1 MRLVE
6 CLDISDQGFSEA
18 VRKLSRLEEL
28 DISLCNLSKYSIEAI
43 GISCPLL
50 KSFKCERDYWCPYI
64 FGADDDALII
74 SETMPRL
81 SRLEIKGNKL
91 TNDGLLAILD
101 GCSLLEYLDIQNCYN
116 LNLSESLKKRCLEK
130 IKDLL
135 FPIHHDIEEYYYDDH
150 VSYHDSVLDDDCYD
164 PYD

>member
-50 KSFKCERDYWCPYI
+50 KSFKCERDWSPYI
-64 FGADDDALII
+64 LGADDDALII
-74 SETMPRL
+74 SETMPKL
-81 SRLEIKGNKL
+81 SRLEIKGNRL
-91 TNDGLLAILD
+91 SNDGLLAILD
-101 GCSLLEYLDIQNCYN
+101 GCPLLEYLDIQKCYN
-116 LNLSESLKKRCLEK
+116 LNLSESLKKRCLEQ
-130 IKDLL
+130 IKDLQL
-135 FPIHHDIEEYYYDDH
+135 PIGNNNNEDFNY
-150 VSYHDSVLDDDCYD
+150 
-164 PYD
+164 

>member
-50 KSFKCERDYWCPYI
+50 KSFNSERDWSPCN

-74 SETMPRL
+74 SETMPKL
-81 SRLEIKGNKL
+81 SRLEIKGNRL
-91 TNDGLLAILD
+91 SNDGLLAILD
-101 GCSLLEYLDIQNCYN
+101 GCPLLEYLDIQKCYN
-116 LNLSESLKKRCLEK
+116 LNLSESLKKRCLEQ
-130 IKDLL
+130 IKDLQL
-135 FPIHHDIEEYYYDDH
+135 PIGNNNNEDFNY
-150 VSYHDSVLDDDCYD
+150 
-164 PYD
+164 